1 MTEMTE
7 LPDMVIETVTRNMLH
22 MFKVKHQLDEK
33 GKRFFKGLNGN
44 ARD

>member
-1 MTEMTE
+1 MTKMME
-7 LPDMVIETVTRNMLH
+7 LPDTVIETVMGNMLR